1 MSTIEALQEYD
12 PSVEVI
18 ASNLR
23 KLATIIKIL
32 SGTNGGGEEA
42 ETLAIN
48 AFQCAII
55 MEQIAKAVQL
65 GHEDELEPLMT
76 RLKLHSNV
84 P

>member
-1 MSTIEALQEYD
+1 
-12 PSVEVI
+12 
-18 ASNLR
+18 LR

-32 SGTNGGGEEA
+32 SGNGDNSGEA
-42 ETLAIN
+42 ESIAIN

-65 GHEDELEPLMT
+65 GHEDDIGPLMT
-76 RLKLHSNV
+76 RLKIHSNV